1 MALMQ
6 RLSDLSPSII
16 WVALFFTLSLSS
28 ATRQF
33 IWLMALVGLIVFARG
48 PREFLATDGVR
59 KFWVVLAC
67 FLLPAAFSL
76 LDAINFERSLS
87 GAVRFLSY
95 GFAVWVLLQIKLD
108 RLESARLMSLIGAV
122 MMVWV
127 VDGLV
132 QLLTGYSVFGNPL
145 IELDSGH
152 TLVTGSLR
160 MGYGSTLAILS
171 PFYLEALRRTSSH
184 PLNSMLALPL
194 FAAIV
199 MSGNEASMIHAL
211 VALAGYALIL
221 RRLESDAQVTS
232 WLLSLLFT
240 FALAALLGLILSD
253 TFSASVAG
261 QAASDA
267 YKAFDYLPVFW
278 ESAWL
283 GFTDH
288 WVNGVGIRGWG
299 SMVVSMESINVLPIS
314 ERWHPY
320 LYVLEVAV
328 DTGIP
333 GLVGYALFFV
343 FLGRRLFDARPEVAL
358 SSLVVILALFPLN
371 SSVSFYSYFNGNIL
385 FLTLAL
391 LIALDRDLKPPLQLD
406 NFDETSSG

>member
-1 MALMQ
+1 MQ

-16 WVALFFTLSLSS
+16 WVFLFFTLSLSS

-33 IWLMALVGLIVFARG
+33 IWLMALVGLIIFARG
-48 PREFLATDGVR
+48 PRDFLATDGVR
-59 KFWVVLAC
+59 KFWIVLAC
-67 FLLPAAFSL
+67 FLLPAVFSL
-76 LDAINFERSLS
+76 FDAINFERSLS
-87 GAVRFLSY
+87 GALRFLSY
-95 GFAVWVLLQIKLD
+95 GFAVWVLLQIKLN
-108 RLESARLMSLIGAV
+108 RSESARLMSLVGAV
-122 MMVWV
+122 MMLWV

-171 PFYLEALRRTSSH
+171 PFYLEALRRTGST
-184 PLNSMLALPL
+184 PLNSILALPL

-211 VALAGYALIL
+211 AALAGYAFIL
-221 RRLESDAQVTS
+221 RRLESDGQVTP
-232 WLLSLLFT
+232 WLLSLLFS
-240 FALAALLGLILSD
+240 FSLAALSGLILSD
-253 TFSASVAG
+253 TFSASAAG

-278 ESAWL
+278 NSAWL
-283 GFTDH
+283 GFTEH
-288 WVNGVGIRGWG
+288 WMNGVGIRGWG
-299 SMVVSMESINVLPIS
+299 SMVVSMESINVLPVS
-314 ERWHPY
+314 ERWHPH

-333 GLVGYALFFV
+333 GLLGYALFFV
-343 FLGRRLFDARPEVAL
+343 FLGRRLFDSRPEVAL

-391 LIALDRDLKPPLQLD
+391 LIALDRDIKPQPELD
-406 NFDETSSG
+406 PVNDVRRG

>member
-1 MALMQ
+1 MQ
-6 RLSDLSPSII
+6 RFSDLSPSII
-16 WVALFFTLSLSS
+16 WVFLFFTLSLSS

-33 IWLMALVGLIVFARG
+33 IWLMALVGLIIFARG
-48 PREFLATDGVR
+48 PRDFLATDGVR
-59 KFWVVLAC
+59 KFWIVLAC
-67 FLLPAAFSL
+67 FLLPAVFSL
-76 LDAINFERSLS
+76 FDAINFERSLS
-87 GAVRFLSY
+87 GALRFLSY

-108 RLESARLMSLIGAV
+108 RSESARLMSLVGAV
-122 MMVWV
+122 MMLWV

-171 PFYLEALRRTSSH
+171 PFYLEALRRTGST
-184 PLNSMLALPL
+184 PLNSILALPL

-211 VALAGYALIL
+211 AALAGYAFIL
-221 RRLESDAQVTS
+221 RRLESDVQVTP
-232 WLLSLLFT
+232 WLLSLLFS
-240 FALAALLGLILSD
+240 FSLAALSGLILSD
-253 TFSASVAG
+253 TFSASAAG

-278 ESAWL
+278 NSAWL
-283 GFTDH
+283 GFTEH
-288 WVNGVGIRGWG
+288 WMNGVGIRGWG
-299 SMVVSMESINVLPIS
+299 SMVVSMESINVLPVS
-314 ERWHPY
+314 ERWHPH

-333 GLVGYALFFV
+333 GLLGYALFFV
-343 FLGRRLFDARPEVAL
+343 FLGRRLFDSRPEVAL

-391 LIALDRDLKPPLQLD
+391 LIALDRDIKPQPELD
-406 NFDETSSG
+406 PINDVRRG

>member
-1 MALMQ
+1 MQ

-108 RLESARLMSLIGAV
+108 RPESARLMSLSGAV
-122 MMVWV
+122 MMLWV

-211 VALAGYALIL
+211 AALAGYALIL

-278 ESAWL
+278 ESAWQ

-314 ERWHPY
+314 ERWHPH

-358 SSLVVILALFPLN
+358 TSLVVMLALFPLN

-391 LIALDRDLKPPLQLD
+391 LIALDRDLKPQLQLD
-406 NFDETSSG
+406 SVDETQSG

>member
-1 MALMQ
+1 MQ
-6 RLSDLSPSII
+6 RLTDLSPSII
-16 WVALFFTLSLSS
+16 WVFLFFTLSLSS

-48 PREFLATDGVR
+48 PRDFLATDGVR
-59 KFWVVLAC
+59 KFWIVLAC
-67 FLLPAAFSL
+67 FLLPAVFSL
-76 LDAINFERSLS
+76 FDAINFERSLS
-87 GAVRFLSY
+87 GTVRFLSY

-108 RLESARLMSLIGAV
+108 GSESARLMSLVGAV
-122 MMVWV
+122 MMLWV

-171 PFYLEALRRTSSH
+171 PFYLEALRRTGST
-184 PLNSMLALPL
+184 PLNSILALPL

-199 MSGNEASMIHAL
+199 MSGNEASMIHVLA
-211 VALAGYALIL
+211 ALAGYAFIL
-221 RRLESDAQVTS
+221 RRLESDVQVTP
-232 WLLSLLFT
+232 WLLSLLFS
-240 FALAALLGLILSD
+240 FSLAALSGLILSD
-253 TFSASVAG
+253 TFSASAAG

-267 YKAFDYLPVFW
+267 YKAFDYLPIFW
-278 ESAWL
+278 NSAWQ
-283 GFTDH
+283 GFTEH
-288 WVNGVGIRGWG
+288 WINGVGIRGWG
-299 SMVVSMESINVLPIS
+299 SMVVSMESINVLPVS
-314 ERWHPY
+314 ERWHPH

-333 GLVGYALFFV
+333 GLLGYALFFV
-343 FLGRRLFDARPEVAL
+343 FLGRRLFDSRPEVAL

-391 LIALDRDLKPPLQLD
+391 LIALDRDIKPQPELD
-406 NFDETSSG
+406 PVNDAQRS

>member
-1 MALMQ
+1 MQ

-16 WVALFFTLSLSS
+16 WVFLFFTLSLSS

-33 IWLMALVGLIVFARG
+33 IWLMALVGLIIFARG
-48 PREFLATDGVR
+48 PRDFLATDGVR
-59 KFWVVLAC
+59 KFWIVLAC
-67 FLLPAAFSL
+67 FLLPAVFSL
-76 LDAINFERSLS
+76 FDAINFERSLS
-87 GAVRFLSY
+87 GALRFLSY

-108 RLESARLMSLIGAV
+108 RSESARLMSLVGAV
-122 MMVWV
+122 MMLWV

-152 TLVTGSLR
+152 TIVTGSLR

-171 PFYLEALRRTSSH
+171 PFYLEALRRTGST
-184 PLNSMLALPL
+184 PLNSILALPL

-211 VALAGYALIL
+211 AALVGYAFIL
-221 RRLESDAQVTS
+221 RRLESDVQVTP
-232 WLLSLLFT
+232 WLLSLLFS
-240 FALAALLGLILSD
+240 FSLAALSGLILSD
-253 TFSASVAG
+253 TFSASAAG

-278 ESAWL
+278 NSAWL
-283 GFTDH
+283 GFTEH
-288 WVNGVGIRGWG
+288 WMNGVGIRGWG
-299 SMVVSMESINVLPIS
+299 SMVVSMESINVLPVS
-314 ERWHPY
+314 ERWHPH

-333 GLVGYALFFV
+333 GLLGYALFFV
-343 FLGRRLFDARPEVAL
+343 FLGRRLFDSRPEVAL

-391 LIALDRDLKPPLQLD
+391 LIALDRDIKPQPELD
-406 NFDETSSG
+406 PINDVRRG

>member
-1 MALMQ
+1 MQ

-16 WVALFFTLSLSS
+16 WVFLFFTLSLSS

-33 IWLMALVGLIVFARG
+33 IWLMALVGLIIFARG
-48 PREFLATDGVR
+48 PRDFLATDGVR
-59 KFWVVLAC
+59 KFWIVLAC
-67 FLLPAAFSL
+67 FLLPAVFSL
-76 LDAINFERSLS
+76 FDAINFERSLS

-108 RLESARLMSLIGAV
+108 RSESARLMSLVGAV
-122 MMVWV
+122 MMLWV

-171 PFYLEALRRTSSH
+171 PFYLEALRRTGST
-184 PLNSMLALPL
+184 PLNSILALPL

-211 VALAGYALIL
+211 AALAGYAFIL
-221 RRLESDAQVTS
+221 RRLDSDAQVTP
-232 WLLSLLFT
+232 WLLSLLFS
-240 FALAALLGLILSD
+240 FSLAALSGLILSD
-253 TFSASVAG
+253 TFSASAAG

-267 YKAFDYLPVFW
+267 YKAFDYLPIFW
-278 ESAWL
+278 NSAWQ
-283 GFTDH
+283 GFTEH
-288 WVNGVGIRGWG
+288 WINGVGIRGWG
-299 SMVVSMESINVLPIS
+299 SMVVSMESINVLPVS
-314 ERWHPY
+314 ERWHPH

-333 GLVGYALFFV
+333 GLLGYAMFFV
-343 FLGRRLFDARPEVAL
+343 FLGRRLFDSRPEVAL

-391 LIALDRDLKPPLQLD
+391 LIALDRDIKPQPELD
-406 NFDETSSG
+406 PVHDAQRG